1 MPQIG
6 PLEIMAVAVI
16 ALVVFGPQ
24 RLPEIA
30 RNIGKAINEVRRMTS
45 DMKSELRDGMSST
58 DVDATAADAT
68 APAADDPE
76 VPEPAKP
83 GVAETDPD
91 EQER

>member
-6 PLEIMAVAVI
+6 PLEIMAIAVL

-30 RNIGKAINEVRRMTS
+30 RNIGKAVNEMRRMS
-45 DMKSELRDGMSST
+45 AEMRSELREGMS
-58 DVDATAADAT
+58 VDDADEDEAE
-68 APAADDPE
+68 A
-76 VPEPAKP
+76 PEPAKP
-83 GVAETDPD
+83 IATIPD

>member
-6 PLEIMAVAVI
+6 PLEIMAIAVI

-30 RNIGKAINEVRRMTS
+30 RNIGKAVNEMRRMTS
-45 DMKSELRDGMSST
+45 EMRSELSDGMSAS
-58 DVDATAADAT
+58 DADEDET
-68 APAADDPE
+68 
-76 VPEPAKP
+76 PEPAKP
-83 GVAETDPD
+83 VAPNPD

>member
-6 PLEIMAVAVI
+6 PLEILTVAVL

-30 RNIGKAINEVRRMTS
+30 RNVGKAINEMRRMTS
-45 DMKSELRDGMSST
+45 EMKSELSDGF
-58 DVDATAADAT
+58 T
-68 APAADDPE
+68 APDLDEDDEP
-76 VPEPAKP
+76 PEPRKAIP
-83 GVAETDPD
+83 PDPD

>member
-6 PLEIMAVAVI
+6 PLEIMAIAVI

-30 RNIGKAINEVRRMTS
+30 RNIGKAVNEMRRIS
-45 DMKSELRDGMSST
+45 NDMRSELREGMSVSDT
-58 DVDATAADAT
+58 QDDDDADEDHETE
-68 APAADDPE
+68 P
-76 VPEPAKP
+76 PEPAKP
-83 GVAETDPD
+83 IAPDPD

>member
-6 PLEIMAVAVI
+6 PLEIMAIAVL

-30 RNIGKAINEVRRMTS
+30 RNIGKAVNEMRRMS
-45 DMKSELRDGMSST
+45 AEMRNVLREGMSVEDSG
-58 DVDATAADAT
+58 
-68 APAADDPE
+68 DDE
-76 VPEPAKP
+76 DEIPEPAKP
-83 GVAETDPD
+83 IPATPD

>member
-6 PLEIMAVAVI
+6 PLEIMAIAVV

-30 RNIGKAINEVRRMTS
+30 RNIGKAVNEMRRITN
-45 DMKSELRDGMSST
+45 DMRSELREGMSPDDT
-58 DVDATAADAT
+58 DEADET
-68 APAADDPE
+68 DP
-76 VPEPAKP
+76 PEPAKP
-83 GVAETDPD
+83 IAPDPD